1 MWLDV
6 FNDKFD
12 NEFPC
17 LPVRQA
23 LVPCALI
30 TLATAAGVVVAR
42 RPGYLVSRKCLD
54 LHIFH
59 SGGLNVHVLSST
71 GEICFT

>member
-1 MWLDV
+1 MTNSIMTFLS
-6 FNDKFD
+6 
-12 NEFPC
+12 

-42 RPGYLVSRKCLD
+42 RPGYLVSKTCLD
-54 LHIFH
+54 LHIQH
-59 SGGLNVHVLSST
+59 SGCLNVHILSSI
-71 GEICFT
+71 GKICFT